1 MNSRS
6 RDGFYALWTLAIF
19 LCIILAVFAVFFVS
33 CQKVPQEVLDAEAA
47 AEAAALAAE
56 EAQASAEMAQTA
68 PDPAAEA
75 APAAPVTVL
84 AQDADQGPTY
94 LADFVFLGDGTTYV
108 LGSTGTLPMTQIW
121 STEGGT
127 LNLSDHAATYIDYYA
142 DGDTPQE
149 MLIYNAAA
157 VRQPKYVV
165 ISLGLN
171 GLTYLTEAEFKQAY
185 TDLIQSIRTASPN
198 TGILCQSI
206 LPVIDT
212 LSGDVKNDRIQRAN
226 QWILDI
232 AEETGT
238 RYLNTAELLMDE
250 TGNLRSE
257 YAAADGILLSE
268 AGCQAVLTYVRTHP
282 YI

>member
-19 LCIILAVFAVFFVS
+19 LCILLALFAVFFVS
-33 CQKVPQEVLDAEAA
+33 CQKVPQELLDAEAA
-47 AEAAALAAE
+47 AESAALAAQ
-56 EAQASAEMAQTA
+56 EAQTSGEIAQTQDM
-68 PDPAAEA
+68 PEDIPLT
-75 APAAPVTVL
+75 PSTIL

-94 LADFVFLGDGTTYV
+94 LSDFVFLGDGTTYV
-108 LGSTGTLPMTQIW
+108 LGSTGSLPMSQVW

-127 LNLSDHAATYIDYYA
+127 LNLSDHASTYIDYYA
-142 DGDTPQE
+142 EGDTPQE
-149 MLIYNAAA
+149 MLIYNAVA

-171 GLTYLTEAEFKQAY
+171 GLTYLTEAEFKQDY
-185 TDLIQSIRTASPN
+185 TELIQSIRTASPN

-206 LPVIDT
+206 LPVIES
-212 LSGDVKNDRIQRAN
+212 LSGDVSNDRIQRAN
-226 QWILDI
+226 QWILEV

-257 YAAADGILLSE
+257 YAAADGILLSQ

-282 YI
+282 YL

>member
-6 RDGFYALWTLAIF
+6 RDGFYVLWTLAIF
-19 LCIILAVFAVFFVS
+19 LCILLALFAVFFVS
-33 CQKVPQEVLDAEAA
+33 CQKVPQEILDAEAA
-47 AEAAALAAE
+47 AQAAE
-56 EAQASAEMAQTA
+56 AAQASAEMSPPVPAEAVETA
-68 PDPAAEA
+68 PDGPA
-75 APAAPVTVL
+75 TVL
-84 AQDADQGPTY
+84 AQNADQGPTY

-127 LNLSDHAATYIDYYA
+127 LNLSDYATTYIDYYA

-185 TDLIQSIRTASPN
+185 TQLIQSIRTASPN
-198 TGILCQSI
+198 SGILCQSI

-212 LSGDVKNDRIQRAN
+212 LSGDVTNDRIQRAN
-226 QWILDI
+226 QWILEV
-232 AEETGT
+232 AEENGV

-257 YAAADGILLSE
+257 YAAADGVLLSD

>member
-6 RDGFYALWTLAIF
+6 HDGFYALWTLSII
-19 LCIILAVFAVFFVS
+19 LCILLALFGVFFVS
-33 CQKVPQEVLDAEAA
+33 CQKVPQSVLDAEAA
-47 AEAAALAAE
+47 AAAAAQAAE
-56 EAQASAEMAQTA
+56 MQASAEMTLTEAT
-68 PDPAAEA
+68 PAAEA
-75 APAAPVTVL
+75 PETPSVLL
-84 AQDADQGPTY
+84 AQGADQGPVY

-108 LGSTGTLPMTQIW
+108 LGSTGSLPMSQIW

-127 LNLSDHAATYIDYYA
+127 LNLGDHADTYIHYYG

-157 VRQPKYVV
+157 VRQPGYVV
-165 ISLGLN
+165 INLGLN

-185 TDLIQSIRTASPN
+185 TDLIATIQTASPD
-198 TGILCQSI
+198 TRILCQSI

-212 LSGDVKNDRIQRAN
+212 LSGDVSNDRIRRAN
-226 QWILDI
+226 QWILEI
-232 AEETGT
+232 AETTGT

-250 TGNLRSE
+250 SGNLRSE

-268 AGCQAVLTYVRTHP
+268 AGCQAVLLYVRTHP